1 MKTYTPKY
9 LLRKAI
15 KATQASLDG
24 RWNIK
29 NKAVD
34 YHVESCTLC
43 VFQKAHD
50 CGDCIMCPYYQY
62 TNGAACNNSGTL
74 QNWFDESGPKNFMAV
89 RRELQAT
96 LRWLKS
102 QIKPKTPKTSRQTAT
117 G

>member
-34 YHVESCTLC
+34 YHVESCALC
-43 VFQKAHD
+43 LLIEAYNKQGCVV
-50 CGDCIMCPYYQY
+50 CPYHQY
-62 TNGAACNNSGTL
+62 TNGVACSDLSKL
-74 QNWFDESGPKNFMAV
+74 QDWFNESGPKNFMAV